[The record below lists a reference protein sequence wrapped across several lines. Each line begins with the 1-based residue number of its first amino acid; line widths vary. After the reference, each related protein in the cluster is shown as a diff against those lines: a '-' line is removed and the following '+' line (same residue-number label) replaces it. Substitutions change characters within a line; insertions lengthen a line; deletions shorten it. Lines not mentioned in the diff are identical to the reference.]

1 MVNLD
6 NEHMGM
12 ALEPSKPK
20 EDMRLSISEPH
31 VFYTRN
37 NCGIN
42 DSSDSESTASL
53 ERKPRSKSLVSGRKS
68 SVARFLTNNR
78 LYVRRTRIQLNFDCF
93 SFFHIYFKL
102 RTFVSFCSTLLIG
115 TPLPPLAHR
124 ANHSSSSGS
133 LENSFDSLVLGPAPN
148 ASRAS
153 TRSADLS
160 HLSTEDTYIYGQR
173 LAGGPDWE
181 VTPLLYAEYKT
192 ILQTTWK
199 VCALSRARPSKPARR
214 IGIAR
219 MGPGFSPQHR

>member
-1 MVNLD
+1 MVNLG

-37 NCGIN
+37 GGGTN

-68 SVARFLTNNR
+68 SVARFLSTNR
-78 LYVRRTRIQLNFDCF
+78 LYVRRTRVQPNFDYF
-93 SFFHIYFKL
+93 PVFHSYFKL
-102 RTFVSFCSTLLIG
+102 RTLISFCSTFVKPP
-115 TPLPPLAHR
+115 TPPPLSHR
-124 ANHSSSSGS
+124 SHHGSSSS
-133 LENSFDSLVLGPAPN
+133 LENSFDSLVLGPATN
-148 ASRAS
+148 ALRVS

-181 VTPLLYAEYKT
+181 VAPLLYAEYKT

-199 VCALSRARPSKPARR
+199 VCAWPRACTPEQAGAS
-214 IGIAR
+214 
-219 MGPGFSPQHR
+219 